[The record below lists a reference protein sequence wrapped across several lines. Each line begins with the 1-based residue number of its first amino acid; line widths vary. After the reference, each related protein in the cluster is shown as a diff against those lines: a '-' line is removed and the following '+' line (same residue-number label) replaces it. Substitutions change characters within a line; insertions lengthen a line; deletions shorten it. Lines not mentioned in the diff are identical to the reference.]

1 MKRRLIT
8 AALVLPV
15 LLLFSALLACN
26 LHGLFSGQVMFV
38 WRPGDVL
45 PLLLHVRAVQ
55 RFFLIFAGL
64 SLLLILAAM
73 VSSTG
78 VQYRNAV
85 RTIAPGIVIPEAAGR
100 GGVRHRPLS
109 DKTPAPAV
117 FLPPPTQHQVSCKG
131 GGTA

>member
-1 MKRRLIT
+1 
-8 AALVLPV
+8 
-15 LLLFSALLACN
+15 
-26 LHGLFSGQVMFV
+26 MFV

-100 GGVRHRPLS
+100 GEY
-109 DKTPAPAV
+109 
-117 FLPPPTQHQVSCKG
+117 
-131 GGTA
+131 GTARFLTKRQLRRYFSRRRLNIKSLVKEVEQHEQKEPGRTPPGLEG